1 MSASLARLMGVIDA
15 LLGPD
20 GCPWDKKQTP
30 QTLTDYIIEE
40 CFELVDAIQSNRLDD
55 AREELGDVLFLI
67 LFVARLYSDKGAF
80 TLDDSLEE
88 SAAKMIRRHPH
99 VFADTKLANQEE
111 LLRNWERI
119 KRSEKGAE
127 GDAPAGVF
135 DTLPKGL
142 PPMLKAYRIHSKAAR
157 VGFTWETDKA
167 MEAQLAD
174 EWREWREAEAS
185 GDTERMEQE
194 FGDYLFTLI
203 ELGRR
208 KGIKANAALGRSNLK
223 FLERFT
229 AMETMARERGVD
241 IATLPLDE
249 QNALWD
255 AAKKL

>member
-15 LLGPD
+15 LLGPG

-40 CFELVDAIQSNRLDD
+40 GFELVDAIQSNRVDD

-67 LFVARLYSDKGAF
+67 LFVARLYGDQGAF

-99 VFADTKLANQEE
+99 VFADTRLANQEE

-119 KRSEKGAE
+119 KRSEKGGE
-127 GDAPAGVF
+127 GDAPVGVYAS
-135 DTLPKGL
+135 LPKGL

-157 VGFTWETDKA
+157 AGFTWETDKD

-185 GDTERMEQE
+185 GDKERMEQE

-223 FLERFT
+223 FLDRFA

-249 QNALWD
+249 QNALWE
-255 AAKKL
+255 AVKKR